1 MPKERPAAHAPLD
14 DRPRHAQEFMRKA
27 NRLCAK
33 AQHAGLAALGLGLTT
48 VIDQMREQ
56 IRNVE

>member
-1 MPKERPAAHAPLD
+1 
-14 DRPRHAQEFMRKA
+14 MRKA